1 MDLSKLIAA
10 ETPEDREPA
19 AADVASKVTAEV
31 CSRLRTQISQR
42 HPLLARACSNAVAW
56 RWWWRQRAIA
66 HCVIQ
71 RPLTPRAPT
80 MAAAAAG
87 HT

>member
-31 CSRLRTQISQR
+31 CSRPRTQISQ
-42 HPLLARACSNAVAW
+42 
-56 RWWWRQRAIA
+56 
-66 HCVIQ
+66 
-71 RPLTPRAPT
+71 
-80 MAAAAAG
+80 
-87 HT
+87 